1 MLFDKINVLSIIRHA
16 QTKMYYLAFDI
27 EAANGYMPSSICSI
41 GVVVADEKFNIIR
54 SQNIWVNP
62 KTKYN
67 LNGTRQNVGID
78 LHLDKKLL
86 DASPDFS
93 QVYQQVK
100 SLLTDKDFVVLGHA
114 VDADVRMLNSACER
128 YNLPSIDFDFICSQL
143 LYKLYKGEKEVKAL
157 SKIADELGV
166 QFVQHNSEQDALMSM
181 LTLKYLVADSGLTVD
196 ELMQKSHVRKG
207 TNQNFQLSR
216 PVSLDGQLSK
226 RTYLHFAIEKIKSY
240 GEQLPQ
246 KTTKL
251 KGKVFCLARSIELS
265 SDEVLLPIV
274 EYIYTDGG
282 RYASK
287 LIKANY
293 YVLPID
299 ATQQDIL
306 RQKRVAEL
314 ASENLIKSVT
324 IDELYRL

>member
-1 MLFDKINVLSIIRHA
+1 
-16 QTKMYYLAFDI
+16 MYYLAFDI

-93 QVYQQVK
+93 QVYAQVK
-100 SLLTDKDFVVLGHA
+100 SLLTDKDFLVLGHA

-143 LYKLYKGEKEVKAL
+143 LYKLYKGEKEVKGL
-157 SKIADELGV
+157 SKIADDLGV
-166 QFVQHNSEQDALMSM
+166 NFVQHNSEQDALMSM
-181 LTLKYLVADSGLTVD
+181 LTLKYLVEDSGLSVD
-196 ELMQKSHVRKG
+196 ELMQKYHVRKG

-216 PVSLDGQLSK
+216 PVSLDGQVSK
-226 RTYLHFAIEKIKSY
+226 RKYLQIAVEKIKSY
-240 GEQLPQ
+240 GEQLP
-246 KTTKL
+246 KTSNKL
-251 KGKVFCLARSIELS
+251 KGKVFCLARSLELAT
-265 SDEVLLPIV
+265 DEKLLPIV
-274 EYIYTDGG
+274 ECIYTNGG
-282 RYASK
+282 RYSSK
-287 LIKANY
+287 LIKGNY
-293 YVLPID
+293 YVLPED
-299 ATQQDIL
+299 ATDQDIL
-306 RQKRVAEL
+306 RQKRVDEL
-314 ASENLIKSVT
+314 SNENLIKQIT
-324 IDELYRL
+324 INQLFSM